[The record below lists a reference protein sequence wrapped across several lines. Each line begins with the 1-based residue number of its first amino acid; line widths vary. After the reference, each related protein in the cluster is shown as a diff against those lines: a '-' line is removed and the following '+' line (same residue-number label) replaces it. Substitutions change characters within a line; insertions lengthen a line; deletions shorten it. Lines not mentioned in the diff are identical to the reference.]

1 MNNDKKNNNVDDIFA
16 RQIAALDLDDELDAT
31 KIDLDMMG
39 TFEDDFEEES
49 LPIDEI
55 PLMLANVYN
64 ETTDP
69 NEMSGIIIQGINS
82 VIHAIESDQIDHK
95 SIDRNE
101 KLLLITE
108 NHNLY
113 NAVTYLG
120 FQMIE
125 TFEDGMSPIG
135 TTGEYLKYVA
145 NLVNMLNQWSEY
157 DANTQTTLA
166 CEMDL
171 IESEQL
177 IVLDMAINMNKILQ
191 RIDAIQQR
199 KEEWPDEIDLPDI
212 SDQTFEVVK
221 EY

>member
-108 NHNLY
+108 NHNL
-113 NAVTYLG
+113 
-120 FQMIE
+120 
-125 TFEDGMSPIG
+125 
-135 TTGEYLKYVA
+135 
-145 NLVNMLNQWSEY
+145 
-157 DANTQTTLA
+157 
-166 CEMDL
+166 
-171 IESEQL
+171 
-177 IVLDMAINMNKILQ
+177 
-191 RIDAIQQR
+191 
-199 KEEWPDEIDLPDI
+199 
-212 SDQTFEVVK
+212 
-221 EY
+221 